1 MIFYLVIIATV
12 LNQIAFKGS
21 KVLMSLYAMN
31 LASSFST

>member
-21 KVLMSLYAMN
+21 KVLMSLYAME
-31 LASSFST
+31 LAFPFST